1 MAPRP
6 WGGLGPKRCAP
17 DPHSTRK
24 IPDSTAGRDPS
35 SSWSLWRTRSI
46 ARPCRWPGDTR
57 LVGFQQSLYGMRDG
71 FLWHCWPTSRSFNH
85 ATGATGSVVEG
96 FHMSRGRR
104 RRSWFL
110 VQESAGSV
118 FGLIVIT
125 VQGSRPRCSCF
136 AAPCPIPTST
146 FLISSSSLPCWLKTA
161 EINWA
166 CGRIDRLTSKL
177 LLTAVDVQRKV
188 DAEHPQKNGDIPMCP
203 PSVKS
208 RGSCPVTQERPG

>member
-1 MAPRP
+1 MPPTPIRPARYRTPRR
-6 WGGLGPKRCAP
+6 GGTPRVPGRCGAHVP
-17 DPHSTRK
+17 SLAHVG
-24 IPDSTAGRDPS
+24 GRVIT
-35 SSWSLWRTRSI
+35 W
-46 ARPCRWPGDTR
+46 
-57 LVGFQQSLYGMRDG
+57 LVGFQQSIYGMRDG

-85 ATGATGSVVEG
+85 ATGATAATGSVLEC
-96 FHMSRGRR
+96 FHMSRGADVPG
-104 RRSWFL
+104 RRSWQTFL
-110 VQESAGSV
+110 VEESAESV
-118 FGLIVIT
+118 FRLIVIT

-146 FLISSSSLPCWLKTA
+146 FLISSSCLPCWLKTA
-161 EINWA
+161 EIKWA